1 MSWKEDYEVR
11 QREIKDELDAL
22 AQRFGSRDKLEELDK
37 RFLKDHGCLNFKTEA
52 EMHEVELARAWHKI
66 CMEVD
71 PEEHDLHEEEPYRC
85 YHVTK
90 CKCGFQEACDSSD

>member
-1 MSWKEDYEVR
+1 MSWKEDYEAR
-11 QREIKDELDAL
+11 QRAVK
-22 AQRFGSRDKLEELDK
+22 EELDVLVREYMNK
-37 RFLKDHGCLNFKTEA
+37 PEELDMRFLKNHGCLNFKTEA